1 MRKNLGSIILAGALL
16 ASSGNA
22 LAATPRQA
30 APRWGIRP
38 ERSAPLSPLDLARW
52 MARQLIE
59 VVGIPEPEPIDP
71 ESGQGTEPPPVSPD
85 NVCPP
90 ERVHCPVG

>member
-1 MRKNLGSIILAGALL
+1 
-16 ASSGNA
+16 
-22 LAATPRQA
+22 
-30 APRWGIRP
+30 
-38 ERSAPLSPLDLARW
+38 

-71 ESGQGTEPPPVSPD
+71 ESGQGTEPAPVSPD